1 MMIVI
6 QENDNYNPDVNP
18 GDSPMGHSQAE
29 KAQSRERIVAEA
41 SRQIRREG
49 LESVSVGALMKS
61 VGLTHGGF
69 YGHFESRAALIEEA
83 LQRALLEGE
92 ANIGAAGSAK
102 DFASLVRG
110 YLSRTHRDAR
120 DSGCAVA
127 ALVSDAGR
135 SDDGPRAIMTRHVE
149 SFIASVADTMEGD
162 ESRAIVAVSAM
173 VGALALSRAV
183 TDPARSD
190 AILRLVRDY
199 LDGPN
204 FAPSAGV
211 TGALE

>member
-1 MMIVI
+1 MMFVM
-6 QENDNYNPDVNP
+6 QEHDGYNPDVKP
-18 GDSPMGHSQAE
+18 GDSPMGHSQAS
-29 KAQSRERIVAEA
+29 KAESRERILAEA

-49 LESVSVGALMKS
+49 LESVSVGTLMKS

-69 YGHFESRAALIEEA
+69 YGHFESRAVLLQEA

-92 ANIGAAGSAK
+92 ANVEAAGPAK

-127 ALVSDAGR
+127 ALVSDAAR
-135 SDDGPRAIMTRHVE
+135 AEDGARAIMTRHVD
-149 SFIASVADTMEGD
+149 SFIASVADTLDGD
-162 ESRAIVAVSAM
+162 EARAIAAVSAM

-183 TDPARSD
+183 ADPARSD
-190 AILRLVRDY
+190 TILKVVRDY
-199 LDGPN
+199 LGPSN
-204 FAPSAGV
+204 GTPPPQVS
-211 TGALE
+211 GALK